1 MQVQELSPRRP
12 FDELKSPD
20 YTVLKERLGV
30 RALERPDQVPVYDA
44 PGIMSNVMPGS
55 IYWCDNIWRS
65 QVYTDGKPLRPLFL
79 FGFAA

>member
-1 MQVQELSPRRP
+1 MQVQKLPPSGP
-12 FDELKSPD
+12 FYRLKSPD
-20 YTVLKERLGV
+20 HVVLEEQRGV